1 MTDTTI
7 ALIMLLITAIG
18 GGFLLSIPILR
29 NRYRMYMEIEREFS
43 KMNRELNNN
52 LMLLQVKI
60 SKLKNKLKKHKRK
73 NKNEKN

>member
-7 ALIMLLITAIG
+7 ALIMLLITTIS

-29 NRYRMYMEIEREFS
+29 NRYRTYMEIEREFS